1 MALSCCVV
9 EEDIAD
15 AFVEELIRQ
24 AKEIK
29 IGPAWEKT
37 SKLGPITYEAH
48 YKEILADIEKGI
60 KEGSK
65 PCFRRPGTVWLKA
78 MKTVIL

>member
-1 MALSCCVV
+1 MCIRDR
-9 EEDIAD
+9 DIAD

-60 KEGSK
+60 KEGASLVLDG
-65 PCFRRPGTVWLKA
+65 RDLSL
-78 MKTVIL
+78 IHI